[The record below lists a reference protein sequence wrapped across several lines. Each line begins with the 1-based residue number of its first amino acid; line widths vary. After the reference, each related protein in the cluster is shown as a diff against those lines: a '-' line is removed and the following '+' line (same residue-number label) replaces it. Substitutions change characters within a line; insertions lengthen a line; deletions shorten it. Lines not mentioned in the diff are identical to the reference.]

1 MTSLS
6 RVSPLLLIGL
16 LSACGSSASA
26 DTGASSGGGAGL
38 AGAGGDAAS
47 AGVGGAVSGGA
58 GGAGGAGTGGLGAGG
73 LGAEGGTGGLEA
85 CAAIPTCGAP
95 PPDPGPKRDWRHSIT
110 SPLVVNTGFANLRGR
125 DLFLTEADDQWV
137 IGKVAYGVTDKDLKD
152 EEVDIWLLRDCA
164 GTQADDWEFLGT
176 AITTQDNMH
185 ATVEGVDDSGGRVY
199 FQIPTD
205 KRLGPG
211 RHRLRLVVAGDH
223 STADLYIEVLPSGQK
238 VFATD
243 VDGTLTTKENEEFT
257 ALLTG
262 TLPNVN
268 SGAPEAL
275 RAIAQRGYR
284 PFYLTARPEF
294 LVGRTREFLEVY
306 GFPPGIVHTTTTLTG
321 ATGNAAV
328 DYKLAELD
336 ATYAKG
342 FPVFYAFGNTA
353 SDAEAFAS
361 AGVADGQRL
370 TYQFTDSSFGCTRFD
385 DYSALVPTLSA
396 LPLACLYW

>member
-1 MTSLS
+1 MLSLT
-6 RVSPLLLIGL
+6 RLLPLLLFVALVG
-16 LSACGSSASA
+16 CGSGASA
-26 DTGASSGGGAGL
+26 DAGE
-38 AGAGGDAAS
+38 S
-47 AGVGGAVSGGA
+47 NGGA
-58 GGAGGAGTGGLGAGG
+58 GGAAAGGAAGAAGVGGDPAGGSAGVAGTSGVGGVGQTGGSGG
-73 LGAEGGTGGLEA
+73 IESCPAV
-85 CAAIPTCGAP
+85 PTCGAP
-95 PPDPGPKRDWRHSIT
+95 PPDPGPTRDWRHSVA
-110 SPLVVNTGFANLRGR
+110 SPLIVNTGFANLRGR
-125 DLFLTEADDQWV
+125 DLFLAESDEQWV

-164 GTQADDWEFLGT
+164 GTSEGDWEFLGT
-176 AITTQDNMH
+176 AITTQDGMH
-185 ATVEGVDDSGGRVY
+185 PPVEGVDDSGGRVY
-199 FQIPTD
+199 FQIPAAQ
-205 KRLGPG
+205 RLGRG
-211 RHRLRLVVAGDH
+211 RHRIHLVVAGDH
-223 STADLYIEVLPSGQK
+223 SSADLYIEVLPDGQQ
-238 VFATD
+238 VFVTD

-275 RAIAQRGYR
+275 RAIAARGYR

-328 DYKLAELD
+328 GYKLGELN

-342 FPVFYAFGNTA
+342 FPVIYAFGNTA

-361 AGVADGQRL
+361 AGVADGRRMM
-370 TYQFTDSSFGCTRFD
+370 YQFTDSSFGCTRFD

-396 LPLACLYW
+396 LPLGCLYW